1 MIGATL
7 ALLAGGVSVF
17 PDGDI
22 SAAQLPDLFV
32 AACLDG
38 KATLSMGGAAAV
50 GLDRLPRELTQKLG
64 KPSSA
69 QVWRL
74 SSDGRAYL
82 YILNYKPARNTNPRI
97 CGIASDAMD
106 YQAAADVVE
115 KRVTGAVYPRTTQS
129 IQWLDAKGGYNA
141 IATTAGAFKV
151 LQINWLSDQ
160 QRKVLARGYQTA
172 SH

>member
-1 MIGATL
+1 MIGAAL
-7 ALLAGGVSVF
+7 ALLAGDSGLF
-17 PDGDI
+17 PEGDI
-22 SAAQLPDLFV
+22 AASRLPDLFV

-38 KATLSMGGAAAV
+38 KATLSPKDAAAV
-50 GLDRLPRELTQKLG
+50 GLDGLPRELLQKLG

-82 YILNYKPARNTNPRI
+82 YILNYEPARSTNPRI
-97 CGIASDAMD
+97 CGIASDAMN
-106 YQAAADVVE
+106 YQTAADVVE
-115 KRVTGAVYPRTTQS
+115 KRVTGAVYPRTTRS

-141 IATTAGAFKV
+141 IATTAGDFKI

-160 QRKVLARGYQTA
+160 QRRILARGYQTA

>member
-1 MIGATL
+1 MIGIAL
-7 ALLAGGVSVF
+7 ALLAGGSSVF
-17 PDGDI
+17 PEGDI
-22 SAAQLPDLFV
+22 AATRLPELFV

-38 KATLSMGGAAAV
+38 KATLSPRDASAV
-50 GLDRLPRELTQKLG
+50 SLEALPSELSTKLG

-82 YILNYKPARNTNPRI
+82 YILNYEPSRRTNPRI

-115 KRVTGAVYPRTTQS
+115 KRVTGAVYPRTSRS

-141 IATTAGAFKV
+141 IATTAGDFKV

-160 QRKVLARGYQTA
+160 QRRVLARGYQTA